1 MLVMVMMLKYKDHV
15 HHHYV
20 DGDGDVDDGDDDVDD
35 VDDVDIDDDDG
46 GEVDVDDGEV
56 DVDDEGALYETNSCG
71 SCWLPS
77 ILNNIC
83 LFFLDVQHP
92 KQYFSDHHLIVFII
106 IAVDITIVKT
116 IVIIIIIIIMID
128 IKGRVAGQHPE
139 GTLIG
144 LTTLSSGHLDAMAP
158 YLIFVLFFMTYIF

>member
-1 MLVMVMMLKYKDHV
+1 MFSMMTP
-15 HHHYV
+15 
-20 DGDGDVDDGDDDVDD
+20 DGDVDYDVDSDVDDIDNDDDVVDVDD
-35 VDDVDIDDDDG
+35 VAVDDG
-46 GEVDVDDGEV
+46 GT
-56 DVDDEGALYETNSCG
+56 LYETNSCG

-144 LTTLSSGHLDAMAP
+144 LTTLSSGHLDAMAS
-158 YLIFVLFFMTYIF
+158 YLIFVLFCMTYIF

>member
-35 VDDVDIDDDDG
+35 VDIDDDDG
-46 GEVDVDDGEV
+46 GEVDVDD
-56 DVDDEGALYETNSCG
+56 EGTLYETNSCG

-83 LFFLDVQHP
+83 LFFLDGQHP

-158 YLIFVLFFMTYIF
+158 YLIFVLFCMTYIF